1 MLSGWISAF
10 TASAGE
16 PYDVYNYDRW
26 GEAIPSQAGYIADRS
41 VSGYDLGVGA
51 FDSPSDIFYDHN
63 DIFYVVDSGNN
74 RIIAVNSDF
83 DEVLKVYDSF
93 TMPDGGKTT
102 LKNPQGIYVSAE
114 NDWMYIADNE
124 NSRVLI
130 SDRDGSVIKEI
141 TKPTSE
147 VYDQKR
153 TFLPQRVIADKA
165 GNVYVVLN
173 NITTGAAMFD
183 PEGEFTGFY
192 GANRVQP
199 TAEIIGNYFTS
210 LFTSEAKKA
219 RKARNV
225 PTGITSFDIDGDF
238 IFTCTS
244 SSTQTTDTVK
254 KLNAAGNNIFAN
266 MALSF
271 GDYTPMYDTSQNK
284 VLQPAIVDIDIAD
297 DGNINCLDFTTGRVF
312 QYDEDCNLLFI
323 TGTLAKQVGGF
334 DHAAAL
340 ESRGESLYIVD
351 SQKDTVTI
359 FIETD
364 FGKIVHEAS
373 ALHNAGYYEEALEP
387 WQEVLKRD
395 GNYRRAYVGVASAL
409 LRKGDY
415 EGSMKYAELADA
427 PAIYN
432 KAFEGYRMNFLKKYF
447 GWIVLVIAA
456 AVIALFVIGRKLKKQ
471 RIAIAEA
478 QKVAEDADIEKLNLD
493 SGDAAEALQALE
505 EEARADEAAK
515 QLKAEIAATLANEK
529 ATKKAEKPEK
539 TEKSEKKEG
548 E

>member
-1 MLSGWISAF
+1 MSLLFTGVLLGGIASSL
-10 TASAGE
+10 TASASE

-26 GEAIPSQAGYIADRS
+26 GEAIPSQAGYIAERA
-41 VSGYDLGVGA
+41 VSGIDLGVGA
-51 FDSPSDIFYDHN
+51 FDQPADIYYDHN
-63 DIFYVVDSGNN
+63 DTFYIVDSGNS
-74 RIIAVNSDF
+74 RIVRIDSDF
-83 DEVLKVYDSF
+83 KNVIKVYDSF
-93 TMPDGGKTT
+93 KMPDGSATK
-102 LKNPQGIYVSAE
+102 LKHPMGVYVSAE

-130 SDRDGSVIKEI
+130 SDLEGNVVSEI
-141 TKPTSE
+141 TKPESE

-173 NITTGAAMFD
+173 NITTGAAMFSPD
-183 PEGEFTGFY
+183 GEFTGFY
-192 GANRVQP
+192 GANRVEA
-199 TAEIIGNYFTS
+199 TAEIIGNYFTN
-210 LFTSEAKKA
+210 LFASEEKKA

-244 SSTQTTDTVK
+244 SSTQSTDTVK

-266 MALSF
+266 MDLAF

-284 VLQPAIVDIDIAD
+284 LLASAIVDIDIAE

-323 TGTLAKQVGGF
+323 TGTIAKQVGGF
-334 DHAAAL
+334 DHVAAL
-340 ESRGESLYIVD
+340 ESKGENLYVVD

-359 FIETD
+359 FVETD
-364 FGKIVHEAS
+364 FGKIVHKAS

-387 WQEVLKRD
+387 WREVLKHD

-415 EGSMKYAELADA
+415 EGSMKYSELADA

-432 KAFEGYRMNFLKKYF
+432 KAFEGYRMNWLKKNF
-447 GWIVLVIAA
+447 GKMI
-456 AVIALFVIGRKLKKQ
+456 AVIALIAAALVLLSRWNKKRK
-471 RIAIAEA
+471 A
-478 QKVAEDADIEKLNLD
+478 
-493 SGDAAEALQALE
+493 AAEAAKIAAEDKAQAEAAEKRRREEILREEKEAAEKAAEDNSFSDPAPEISVEKE
-505 EEARADEAAK
+505 EE
-515 QLKAEIAATLANEK
+515 
-529 ATKKAEKPEK
+529 
-539 TEKSEKKEG
+539 
-548 E
+548 